1 MKKLGIGKW
10 LKSIVIITGIMG
22 LIFLFIIVPCLGKDL
37 VTNNPKLYYMYL
49 PCYIFIFIT
58 AIPFYIALFCGWN
71 IFDEISKDNAF
82 CIKNAKS
89 LSLISKL
96 AVSECILYIIAS
108 IALVILNLLHL
119 EIFILIVFIIF
130 IGLAIAILSGAL
142 SYLVEKA
149 SNIKEENDLT
159 IWGGKYGYYS

>member
-1 MKKLGIGKW
+1 M
-10 LKSIVIITGIMG
+10 
-22 LIFLFIIVPCLGKDL
+22 
-37 VTNNPKLYYMYL
+37 
-49 PCYIFIFIT
+49 
-58 AIPFYIALFCGWN
+58 
-71 IFDEISKDNAF
+71 
-82 CIKNAKS
+82 
-89 LSLISKL
+89 
-96 AVSECILYIIAS
+96 LYIIAS

-119 EIFILIVFIIF
+119 EVFILIVFIIF